1 MKSKILKD
9 KTKKMLE
16 TGDLP
21 YTHRPYIGFDSYV
34 LTYEESLRMSHQVIF
49 GNFGTG
55 KESLVYAL
63 HRSMEKINPVIIG
76 NGIYHWAG
84 AASGVKNKCL
94 LSIPLNGVIFEDTVS
109 NGNIAISGIPAEN
122 IFAYMERTK
131 KQYYPSYL
139 DTYKSFCN
147 LENITS
153 SEINLEYGDF
163 KFLFNP
169 ILTIEFEENVNEFY
183 TKSAQCIFEV
193 YAFLRYS
200 QYQEFGKDMVFN
212 FCRNE
217 YASSL
222 FTLLAHPNF
231 EYKVAMP
238 SNYSLIGTTI
248 KISDNLFKN
257 LNFVLGKVKDNDER
271 FNSLLITYG
280 EIWELFLVKQYD
292 LAVIKSLGFFEY
304 FYKCKRLNHVP
315 GEVAKNI
322 SIKALTEEQIIEQL
336 SELIKFKN
344 QVVHEGKIEDKLV
357 TNYGESSIDNFFDEH
372 KKEIYFLLDLFG
384 EIIVKELV

>member
-1 MKSKILKD
+1 
-9 KTKKMLE
+9 
-16 TGDLP
+16 
-21 YTHRPYIGFDSYV
+21 
-34 LTYEESLRMSHQVIF
+34 
-49 GNFGTG
+49 
-55 KESLVYAL
+55 
-63 HRSMEKINPVIIG
+63 
-76 NGIYHWAG
+76 
-84 AASGVKNKCL
+84 
-94 LSIPLNGVIFEDTVS
+94 
-109 NGNIAISGIPAEN
+109 
-122 IFAYMERTK
+122 
-131 KQYYPSYL
+131 
-139 DTYKSFCN
+139 
-147 LENITS
+147 
-153 SEINLEYGDF
+153 
-163 KFLFNP
+163 
-169 ILTIEFEENVNEFY
+169 
-183 TKSAQCIFEV
+183 
-193 YAFLRYS
+193 
-200 QYQEFGKDMVFN
+200 
-212 FCRNE
+212 
-217 YASSL
+217 
-222 FTLLAHPNF
+222 
-231 EYKVAMP
+231 MP

-336 SELIKFKN
+336 SEFIKFKN

-372 KKEIYFLLDLFG
+372 KKEIYFLLGLFG